1 MERESYVQGIPS
13 EKEGASYRE
22 IVTERWKE
30 RAMCREFQVRERAHH
45 TEK

>member
-1 MERESYVQGIPS
+1 MERESYVQGIPRNR
-13 EKEGASYRE
+13 EGASYSK

-30 RAMCREFQVRERAHH
+30 RAMCREFQVRKRAHH